1 MDPYV
6 ERSLVSGGLLVPS
19 LYTSHI
25 VYVFLKVYD
34 FDCSNS
40 VPPLAVGSR
49 CRGGIGGVFWGM
61 GGEVVEVEVE
71 GVCVGDG
78 EVRCRMDKL
87 PGVCLSRARPFDG
100 R

>member
-25 VYVFLKVYD
+25 VYVFLKVYN

-40 VPPLAVGSR
+40 VQPPLAVGSR
-49 CRGGIGGVFWGM
+49 CRGGIGGVLGEVGGGGVGCWGWR
-61 GGEVVEVEVE
+61 GEVVW
-71 GVCVGDG
+71 
-78 EVRCRMDKL
+78 MDKL